1 MLNDLNIASTDT
13 KCDHL
18 SWHQNTAVSA
28 ASSAVTTALPP
39 LLHYHP
45 GHKSRDHRGHFQSQS
60 RVVVDPETDKVVQKH
75 LKQVRST
82 MRQNNSTCMALVL
95 LLQKY
100 KPYFVF
106 DQDIFQ
112 QNLVLSKEKSKTNR
126 TRRRPQKEEG
136 EKEEAR
142 ETVEETGKKEKQQQ
156 QQQAHGMALFV
167 LSLKSDFDRIDQCQ
181 ASIDDMKMNLVD
193 VLDLH
198 LYRISLRSFK
208 SNTIGNAKM
217 CHALLLRDVQQQA
230 MKIVNAMND
239 KFGQYYDTISK
250 WPKTVEEFDHQMHA
264 VSVVCGGR

>member
-1 MLNDLNIASTDT
+1 MLNDLNMHTYL
-13 KCDHL
+13 L
-18 SWHQNTAVSA
+18 SRHQNTAVSA
-28 ASSAVTTALPP
+28 ASSAVTTALSP

-112 QNLVLSKEKSKTNR
+112 QNLILSKEKSKTNR
-126 TRRRPQKEEG
+126 TRRRPQKEG

-142 ETVEETGKKEKQQQ
+142 ETAKETGKKEKQQQ
-156 QQQAHGMALFV
+156 QQQEHGMALFV

>member
-1 MLNDLNIASTDT
+1 MDLD
-13 KCDHL
+13 
-18 SWHQNTAVSA
+18 
-28 ASSAVTTALPP
+28 
-39 LLHYHP
+39 
-45 GHKSRDHRGHFQSQS
+45 
-60 RVVVDPETDKVVQKH
+60 TDKVVQKH
-75 LKQVRST
+75 LKQVRNT

-112 QNLVLSKEKSKTNR
+112 QNLVLSKAKNKTNR
-126 TRRRPQKEEG
+126 TRRKSQKEEG

-142 ETVEETGKKEKQQQ
+142 ESAGETDEKEKQQQ
-156 QQQAHGMALFV
+156 HQQEHGMALFV

-181 ASIDDMKMNLVD
+181 ASIDDMKINLVD

-264 VSVVCGGR
+264 VSDETMGDDGRRWEAVEGNERRTLAAETALATALTFSLVLLSCFRWICLTKQ